1 MRSLLLTMLLFVSG
15 TAAARG
21 LNFSEEMHGYAYWDG
36 EFRAAS
42 CYLDVRIPDIDAW
55 RVSPAHAAIVTGYVA
70 FDGGALRALTG
81 QLQIMAQAP
90 GGQGRLLVYRFD
102 GAGFRYVGAKHVRD
116 DRGFDAVDDMT
127 RLRGVFRLPGQTL
140 PEPLSLWT
148 QATWTSEA
156 HFEWWRPSV
165 LWDFAWSFEVT
176 NAWWWEH
183 LTVKLLFLD
192 TFMGGL
198 AEEFFPWLY

>member
-1 MRSLLLTMLLFVSG
+1 MRSLLVLVLLTLAG
-15 TAAARG
+15 AAAARG
-21 LNFSEEMHGYAYWDG
+21 LNFSEEMHGYSYWDG
-36 EFRAAS
+36 EFRQTS
-42 CYLDVRIPDIDAW
+42 VYLDVRIPDIDAW
-55 RVSPAHAAIVTGYVA
+55 RSNPNHAASVTGYVA
-70 FDGGALRALTG
+70 FDGGALRALSG

-90 GGQGRLLVYRFD
+90 GGQGRLLVYRLD
-102 GAGFRYVGAKHVRD
+102 GSGFRYVGAKHVRD

-127 RLRGVFRLPGQTL
+127 RLRGVFRVPGESLPA
-140 PEPLSLWT
+140 PLSLWT
-148 QATWTSEA
+148 DASWTSEIY
-156 HFEWWRPSV
+156 FEWWQPSV
-165 LWDFAWSFEVT
+165 LWDFAWSFDVT